1 MITIEGLTFQYK
13 NSNRNAVEDVHL
25 SIRDGDFLGIIGE
38 SGAGKTTLIR
48 AINGIIPHHFPGD
61 YFGSVKIDGEDTF
74 DITPSAISLK
84 VGTVFQDIDSQMIA
98 SVVEDEILF
107 GLENYSIPRDE
118 IEARLSGALDAVGI
132 SQLRYRNISHL
143 SGGQKQ
149 KVAIAAIIA
158 LRPKILLLDEP
169 TSELDPKSSLAIFQ
183 LLKELNENHGL
194 TIIVVEQKIML
205 LSEFAKELAVMKGG
219 RLLLHGS
226 VGDVLKNTDQIE
238 KSGINC
244 PRVATLS
251 NRLTELGIKLDG
263 VCVTL
268 DEALNMARRLMHD

>member
-1 MITIEGLTFQYK
+1 MINIEGLTFQYK
-13 NSNRNAVEDVHL
+13 NSKKNALEDINL
-25 SIRDGDFLGIIGE
+25 TIRDGDFLGIIGE

-61 YFGSVKIDGEDTF
+61 YYGSVKIDGEDTF
-74 DITPSAISLK
+74 DITPGTISLK

-107 GLENYSIPRDE
+107 GLENYSVPRDE
-118 IEARLSGALDAVGI
+118 IEARLSGALEAVGI
-132 SQLRYRNISHL
+132 SSLRYRNIAHL

-169 TSELDPKSSLAIFQ
+169 TSELDPQSSLAIFR
-183 LLKELNENHGL
+183 LLKELNEKHGM
-194 TIIVVEQKIML
+194 TIVVVEQKIML
-205 LSEFAKELAVMKGG
+205 LSEFVKQLAVMKGG

-226 VGDVLKNTDQIE
+226 VRDVMKNTGQIE
-238 KSGINC
+238 DIGVNC

-251 NRLTELGIKLDG
+251 NRLMELGVRLDG

-268 DEALNMARRLMHD
+268 DEACGMARRLMHD

>member
-183 LLKELNENHGL
+183 LLKELNEKHGL

>member
-25 SIRDGDFLGIIGE
+25 SIRGGDFLGIIGE

-48 AINGIIPHHFPGD
+48 AINGIIPHHLPGD
-61 YFGSVKIDGEDTF
+61 YYGSVQIDGEDTF
-74 DITPSAISLK
+74 DVTPSAISLK

-169 TSELDPKSSLAIFQ
+169 TSELDPQSSLAIFR
-183 LLKELNENHGL
+183 LLKELNEKHGL

-205 LSEFAKELAVMKGG
+205 LSEFVKELAVMKGG

-226 VGDVLKNTDQIE
+226 VRNVLKNTEQIG

-244 PRVATLS
+244 PRVETLS
-251 NRLTELGIKLDG
+251 NRQTERGVKLDG

-268 DEALNMARRLMHD
+268 DEACSMARRLMYD